1 MRRLDE
7 RVINQA
13 IQGDTMDDM
22 TQKNEAGNTSIV
34 QQASSENR
42 PVRRRAQGMFEDME
56 RMFDQLQEMVP
67 WRGGRWGMPPWVGE
81 LENRVMRMPSVDI
94 IDRDTEVIVRAAVP
108 GMKKDDLEL
117 SLTENTISLAGKISR
132 EEKEEKADY
141 VRSEIYRGDFSRTL
155 SLPADVDAERAKA
168 SFRDGVLEVV
178 VPKKQPVQRKSIPI
192 E

>member
-1 MRRLDE
+1 MDE
-7 RVINQA
+7 
-13 IQGDTMDDM
+13 M
-22 TQKNEAGNTSIV
+22 TQKQEAGSTDIA
-34 QQASSENR
+34 QQARAESR
-42 PVRRRAQGMFEDME
+42 PVRRRTQGLFDDME

-81 LENRVMRMPSVDI
+81 LENRVMRTPSVDI

-108 GMKKDDLEL
+108 GMNKDDLEL

-155 SLPADVDAERAKA
+155 SLPAEVDAERAKA
-168 SFRDGVLEVV
+168 SFKDGVLEVV
-178 VPKKQPVQRKSIPI
+178 VPKKAPVQRKTIPI

>member
-1 MRRLDE
+1 
-7 RVINQA
+7 
-13 IQGDTMDDM
+13 MDDM

-168 SFRDGVLEVV
+168 SFKDGVLEVV